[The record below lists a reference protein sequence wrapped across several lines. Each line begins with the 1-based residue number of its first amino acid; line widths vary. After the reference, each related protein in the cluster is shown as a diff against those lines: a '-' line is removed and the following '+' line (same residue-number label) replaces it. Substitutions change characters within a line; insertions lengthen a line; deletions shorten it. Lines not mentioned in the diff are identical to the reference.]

1 MTTKKDHDLFYTRHV
16 FMCTNERA
24 DGHVRGCC
32 KQRGAVELRG
42 YMKDACKKLGKRT
55 VRINNA
61 GCLDR
66 CELGP
71 TLVIY
76 PEGVWYT
83 FETEADIDEIIETHL
98 IGGDR
103 VDRLILDPSDNFPDQ
118 RAARLNI
125 ADS

>member
-1 MTTKKDHDLFYTRHV
+1 MTTANDHDMFYTRHV
-16 FMCTNERA
+16 FVCTNERDA
-24 DGHVRGCC
+24 GHIRGCC

-42 YMKDACKKLGKRT
+42 YMKDACRKLGKRA
-55 VRINNA
+55 VRINSA

-83 FETEADIDEIIETHL
+83 FENESDIDEIIETHL
-98 IGGDR
+98 IGGGR
-103 VDRLILDPSDNFPDQ
+103 VERLILDPSDNFPDQ
-118 RAARLNI
+118 RALRLN
-125 ADS
+125 AAQS